1 MNNIL
6 EVVETSGKEVFTS
19 KNKRNIFKEDSKPWY
34 THTCYEYR
42 NKFHRARKTYN
53 LQKNEPNRLLMIQC
67 NKQYTQQITNKT
79 YNNYQFRLENELR
92 TTSKTNSKEL
102 WKILNSFLKKKHKE
116 NYKDISMEVLYNH
129 FENLNKNNFDDGN
142 IDIDIDVKIYL
153 QRWIIYLILL
163 LRLGK

>member
-53 LQKNEPNRLLMIQC
+53 LQKNEPNRHLMIQC
-67 NKQYTQQITNKT
+67 NKQYTQQITNTTIINLDLKM
-79 YNNYQFRLENELR
+79 NLGLR
-92 TTSKTNSKEL
+92 QKL
-102 WKILNSFLKKKHKE
+102 I
-116 NYKDISMEVLYNH
+116 VR
-129 FENLNKNNFDDGN
+129 NF
-142 IDIDIDVKIYL
+142 
-153 QRWIIYLILL
+153 
-163 LRLGK
+163 GKF